1 MEVALIIIAV
11 ILFTC
16 VFLNNLSERV
26 GVPVLLMF
34 ILFGILVGTSDPEAI
49 NDYGE
54 LIGDICSI
62 ALVFVMFYGGF
73 GTRYS
78 VIICRM
84 NFLLCLVLLIRFGER
99 KTMDV

>member
-34 ILFGILVGTSDPEAI
+34 ILFVILVCTSAP
-49 NDYGE
+49 
-54 LIGDICSI
+54 
-62 ALVFVMFYGGF
+62 
-73 GTRYS
+73 
-78 VIICRM
+78 
-84 NFLLCLVLLIRFGER
+84 
-99 KTMDV
+99 